1 MNLGAFM
8 NPEYPIFSTT
18 LCYLERDDAYL
29 MLHRVKKEDDYN
41 HDKWVGVGGKFERFE
56 SPEDCLLREVKEETG
71 LTLTHWRSRGLL
83 TFIWGNMTEFI
94 HLYTADGWTGEMIQ
108 GDACREGVLEWVQ
121 KEKVEQLPIWEGDKI
136 FFKLLNE
143 EHPWFSLKLVYEG
156 DALRQAVLDGKE
168 WYKQKKPAVGRL
180 FLYDQ
185 FSFRSPSLIQPSL
198 RSISQKRT
206 LSTAGR
212 TKQMRTRAA
221 QSIGVIAALV
231 PAAMSLTQPV

>member
-1 MNLGAFM
+1 M

-94 HLYTADGWTGEMIQ
+94 HLYTADGKVCWNG
-108 GDACREGVLEWVQ
+108 CRRRKWSSCPSGRAI
-121 KEKVEQLPIWEGDKI
+121 K
-136 FFKLLNE
+136 
-143 EHPWFSLKLVYEG
+143 FSSSCSTRNIRG
-156 DALRQAVLDGKE
+156 
-168 WYKQKKPAVGRL
+168 
-180 FLYDQ
+180 
-185 FSFRSPSLIQPSL
+185 SPSSWCMRGMSSGRRCWMEKESWVNLPKAKAFHGNIVSTPCADQMVAT
-198 RSISQKRT
+198 ISSSGSMQEK
-206 LSTAGR
+206 SN
-212 TKQMRTRAA
+212 
-221 QSIGVIAALV
+221 
-231 PAAMSLTQPV
+231 

>member
-108 GDACREGVLEWVQ
+108 GDACREGVLEWVP
-121 KEKVEQLPIWEGDKI
+121 KERVEQLPIWEGDK
-136 FFKLLNE
+136 
-143 EHPWFSLKLVYEG
+143 FSSSCSTRNIRG
-156 DALRQAVLDGKE
+156 SPSSWCMRGMSSGRRCWMGKE
-168 WYKQKKPAVGRL
+168 SWVNLPKTKAFHGK
-180 FLYDQ
+180 
-185 FSFRSPSLIQPSL
+185 
-198 RSISQKRT
+198 
-206 LSTAGR
+206 AG
-212 TKQMRTRAA
+212 AA
-221 QSIGVIAALV
+221 
-231 PAAMSLTQPV
+231 

>member
-1 MNLGAFM
+1 M

-94 HLYTADGWTGEMIQ
+94 HLYTADGWMGEMIQ
-108 GDACREGVLEWVQ
+108 GDACREGVLEWVP
-121 KEKVEQLPIWEGDKI
+121 KERVEQLPIWEGDK
-136 FFKLLNE
+136 
-143 EHPWFSLKLVYEG
+143 FSSSCSTRNIRGSPSSWCMRGMSSGRRCWMEN
-156 DALRQAVLDGKE
+156 E
-168 WYKQKKPAVGRL
+168 WYKQEKPADGRL
-180 FLYDQ
+180 FLYAQ

-221 QSIGVIAALV
+221 QSIGVMAALV